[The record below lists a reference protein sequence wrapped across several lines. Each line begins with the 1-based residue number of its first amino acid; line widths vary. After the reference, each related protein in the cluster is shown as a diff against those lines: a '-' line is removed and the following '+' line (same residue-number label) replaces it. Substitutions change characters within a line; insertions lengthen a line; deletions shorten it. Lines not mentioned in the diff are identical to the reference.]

1 MCGNC
6 CSSPIRDSPH
16 RFLCSK
22 RSKAVRL
29 TGQLH
34 DNMALRTKL
43 AQQPAM
49 GDLAPAVTVH
59 TCTDRSAIPWFSSV
73 HRRCD
78 RRVNYRFGR
87 I

>member
-29 TGQLH
+29 TRATPRQHG
-34 DNMALRTKL
+34 
-43 AQQPAM
+43 
-49 GDLAPAVTVH
+49 VTYEIG
-59 TCTDRSAIPWFSSV
+59 TATGYGRPGARSDRPHV
-73 HRRCD
+73 
-78 RRVNYRFGR
+78 Y
-87 I
+87 